1 VPTEKVHVSEADHVH
16 ANGGGSDASLEKTRG
31 DGVADV
37 PIVASFANVDE
48 KKVLRKVR
56 AASQPRIPK
65 TFHARLANMDFR
77 TVDGHSSNSHARGAI
92 PALIPGP

>member
-1 VPTEKVHVSEADHVH
+1 MESNNGTTGPVPTEKGHISEADHVR
-16 ANGGGSDASLEKTRG
+16 ANGGDSNASLEKTHA

-56 AASQPRIPK
+56 AASQPASLPACQPEFPK
-65 TFHARLANMDFR
+65 TFCARLANTDIRM
-77 TVDGHSSNSHARGAI
+77 I
-92 PALIPGP
+92 